1 MMRRF
6 GIWRTVFLAIGLW
19 MGGWGEAAWAQE
31 AAALPVSAAAIPPPS
46 AVDSGD
52 TAWVLISSLLV
63 LMMTI
68 PGLSLFYGGL
78 VRKKNVLSVLMQCF
92 MITCLIS
99 IQWVFW
105 GYSLSFGP
113 DLQGLIGNLDW
124 AGLKGVGL
132 LPDPEYAS
140 TIPHEAFMIF
150 QMMFAIITPAVI
162 IGAFA
167 ERMKFLPFL
176 LFILLWATFVY
187 DPICHWVWGTNGF
200 IRKMGVMDFA
210 GGTVVEI
217 NSGLSALAAAL
228 VLGRRKGYPGKM
240 SPPHNLPFSV
250 TGAGLLWVGWFGF
263 NAGSALG
270 ANGVAVN
277 AFVTTHV
284 ASAMAGLA
292 WAAMDMVFN
301 KRPTVLGIISG
312 AVAGLV
318 AITPGSGFVSPI
330 GALFIGGV
338 AGVLCYMAVSFL
350 KAKLGYDDALDV
362 FGVHGVGGFWGTLAT
377 GLWATRSVNA
387 AGSDGLFYGN
397 PFQFVIQ
404 LKAVLITVAYSFFAT
419 FVLLKLVDVLLGL
432 RASEQEERIGLDLAE
447 HREAAYTM
455 LD

>member
-1 MMRRF
+1 
-6 GIWRTVFLAIGLW
+6 
-19 MGGWGEAAWAQE
+19 
-31 AAALPVSAAAIPPPS
+31 
-46 AVDSGD
+46 
-52 TAWVLISSLLV
+52 
-63 LMMTI
+63 
-68 PGLSLFYGGL
+68 
-78 VRKKNVLSVLMQCF
+78 
-92 MITCLIS
+92 
-99 IQWVFW
+99 
-105 GYSLSFGP
+105 
-113 DLQGLIGNLDW
+113 
-124 AGLKGVGL
+124 
-132 LPDPEYAS
+132 
-140 TIPHEAFMIF
+140 
-150 QMMFAIITPAVI
+150 
-162 IGAFA
+162 
-167 ERMKFLPFL
+167 
-176 LFILLWATFVY
+176 
-187 DPICHWVWGTNGF
+187 
-200 IRKMGVMDFA
+200 
-210 GGTVVEI
+210 
-217 NSGLSALAAAL
+217 
-228 VLGRRKGYPGKM
+228 M

>member
-1 MMRRF
+1 
-6 GIWRTVFLAIGLW
+6 

-124 AGLKGVGL
+124 AGLNGVGL

-387 AGSDGLFYGN
+387 TGSDGLFYGN

>member
-1 MMRRF
+1 
-6 GIWRTVFLAIGLW
+6 
-19 MGGWGEAAWAQE
+19 MGGWGQAAWAQE

-124 AGLKGVGL
+124 AGLNGVGL

-338 AGVLCYMAVSFL
+338 AGVLCYMAVAFL

-387 AGSDGLFYGN
+387 TGSDGLFYGN

>member
-6 GIWRTVFLAIGLW
+6 GIWRTVFLSIGLW
-19 MGGWGEAAWAQE
+19 MGGWGQAAWAQE

-124 AGLKGVGL
+124 AGLNGVGL

-338 AGVLCYMAVSFL
+338 AGVLCYMAVAFL

-387 AGSDGLFYGN
+387 TGSDGLFYGN

>member
-1 MMRRF
+1 
-6 GIWRTVFLAIGLW
+6 

-176 LFILLWATFVY
+176 LLILLWATFVY

-284 ASAMAGLA
+284 ASAMGGLA